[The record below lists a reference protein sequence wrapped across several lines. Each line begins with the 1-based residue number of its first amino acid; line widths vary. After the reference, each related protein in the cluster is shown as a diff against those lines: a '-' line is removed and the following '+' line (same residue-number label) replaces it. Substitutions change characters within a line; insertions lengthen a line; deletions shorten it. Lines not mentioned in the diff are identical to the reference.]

1 MSLLAE
7 LLSTSNKLLS
17 EASKDDAP
25 DLEYAPD
32 PKDETDVKKDGADTV
47 EDAPTED
54 APVEEDPPTEDPPV
68 DDTAD
73 TPIEDTPTE
82 DAPVEEPTTVDSNVS
97 DPQRRI
103 YIFDR
108 FEELTSEY
116 ESLEKFVN
124 QFISNTDTNKDIS
137 KILKSTLNKI
147 QLNFKYI
154 KELIDDGN
162 ILVFDIPTLKKLFNI
177 YFEDIKNIK
186 DVIKIV
192 NKMLV
197 TRK

>member
-25 DLEYAPD
+25 DLEDAPD

>member
-25 DLEYAPD
+25 DLEDAPD

-68 DDTAD
+68 DDTID
-73 TPIEDTPTE
+73 TSIEDTPTE
-82 DAPVEEPTTVDSNVS
+82 DTPVEEPATVDSNVS

-116 ESLEKFVN
+116 ES
-124 QFISNTDTNKDIS
+124 
-137 KILKSTLNKI
+137 
-147 QLNFKYI
+147 
-154 KELIDDGN
+154 
-162 ILVFDIPTLKKLFNI
+162 
-177 YFEDIKNIK
+177 
-186 DVIKIV
+186 
-192 NKMLV
+192 
-197 TRK
+197 